1 MPNQL
6 TMLQTCHFL
15 LLLLI
20 LFLTIS
26 VASHGHLASNI
37 TMYIQK
43 EKRMWLTNGGDGGDD
58 LAELELVED
67 GGLSGGVEP
76 HHQDPHLLLREQPA
90 EQLPERQHLLP
101 PSSLLFFHLQIHTI
115 PSVKIQIRH
124 EIQPPSPHALT
135 PRKPDQI
142 SKQMAPDLRPHA
154 STNEIERGE
163 TADPVESSG
172 GGWIAGEGR
181 GGRAHLI

>member
-90 EQLPERQHLLP
+90 EQLPERQPHLSP
-101 PSSLLFFHLQIHTI
+101 LLFFTCK
-115 PSVKIQIRH
+115 SIRSHPLNTNPH
-124 EIQPPSPHALT
+124 EIQPPSP
-135 PRKPDQI
+135 PKPTQ
-142 SKQMAPDLRPHA
+142 
-154 STNEIERGE
+154 
-163 TADPVESSG
+163 
-172 GGWIAGEGR
+172 
-181 GGRAHLI
+181 